1 VTPPALQ
8 SMITPRGGVEPREDT
23 KTNPQLS
30 VQAFA
35 LLSPRLPEVC
45 WNVFLSVSTSSS
57 FCCTFCVSLY
67 LLTRTHVA
75 GEERYI
81 HTAAHHTLRGGE
93 NENVLSFRRYKVCCS
108 TAQL

>member
-1 VTPPALQ
+1 MTPPALQ

-93 NENVLSFRRYKVCCS
+93 NENGLAATKCAARLHNFD
-108 TAQL
+108 